1 MNSADNSM
9 NRLLHF
15 NAALIISLLGLSTLA
30 ASTIATAQETKT
42 DIADEHDKVCSYLQ
56 YEPKSGDLFN
66 RDKMLPITTVWFED
80 TSCMED
86 TEKNRLKIIDSIARS
101 YGHEGTDFEN
111 NQPKVS
117 RQNAHGDCYELPE
130 DSSVALNI
138 YYIFD
143 TEFIQGFVHAQ
154 PKDGICVEAA
164 GRGAG
169 GPGGG
174 RPGGNG

>member
-1 MNSADNSM
+1 M

-42 DIADEHDKVCSYLQ
+42 DIADEYDKVCSYLQ

-66 RDKMLPITTVWFED
+66 RDEMLPITTVWFED

-101 YGHEGTDFEN
+101 YGHDGTDFEN
-111 NQPKVS
+111 NQPEVS

>member
-1 MNSADNSM
+1 M

-42 DIADEHDKVCSYLQ
+42 DIADENDKVCSYLQ

-66 RDKMLPITTVWFED
+66 RDEMLPITTVWFED

>member
-1 MNSADNSM
+1 
-9 NRLLHF
+9 
-15 NAALIISLLGLSTLA
+15 
-30 ASTIATAQETKT
+30 
-42 DIADEHDKVCSYLQ
+42 
-56 YEPKSGDLFN
+56 
-66 RDKMLPITTVWFED
+66 
-80 TSCMED
+80 MED

>member
-1 MNSADNSM
+1 M

-42 DIADEHDKVCSYLQ
+42 DIADEYDKVCSYLQ

-66 RDKMLPITTVWFED
+66 RDEMLPITTVWFED

-101 YGHEGTDFEN
+101 YGHDGTDFEN